1 MKRRLIAAV
10 FGAGLCSAGLSCASF
25 AQSSV
30 TMAGKLD
37 DGVTFVDNEGGHSNT
52 KADSGVLFPNLW
64 ILTGTEDL
72 GGGIKTVFKL
82 SSLFN
87 LNNGQLNQ
95 PSTLFGQQA
104 WVGLQT
110 DYGTLTMGN
119 QFDFSADFFGQ
130 FNVGSSGSGYAIH
143 QGDFDHT
150 NNDRL
155 KNSIKY
161 TSPVWGGF
169 TFGAMYGF
177 SNTAG
182 SFHNGSGWSAGLQ
195 YANGPLLIGAA
206 YTYQATPTLD
216 PYAQIGTHTFFGVP
230 VATVSGNTA
239 TDLMPEFQIRS
250 LGTFGI
256 GASYAIGN
264 FTLYGNFSDTVL
276 KYQALTS
283 VMHVYETG
291 ATYQVTPAAQL
302 VLGYQH
308 TGFEGHTWNQ
318 VTAAALYSLSKRTQV
333 YISSDY
339 LKASS
344 GVDAVIGGSFAPS
357 LAGQQADV
365 RVGIYHAF

>member
-10 FGAGLCSAGLSCASF
+10 VSVGLGSVGLSSTSF

-30 TMAGKLD
+30 TLAGKLD
-37 DGVTFVDNEGGHSNT
+37 DGVTFVDNDGGHHNT
-52 KADSGVLFPNLW
+52 KLDSGVLYPNLW

-72 GGGIKTVFKL
+72 GGGNKTVFKL

-95 PSTLFGQQA
+95 PNTQFGQQA

-110 DYGTLTMGN
+110 AYGTVTLGN
-119 QFDFSADFFGQ
+119 QFDFSADYFGQ
-130 FNVGSSGSGYAIH
+130 FNVGAAGSGYAIH

-155 KNSIKY
+155 KNSVKY
-161 TSPVWGGF
+161 TSPTWAGF
-169 TFGAMYGF
+169 SFGAMYGF

-182 SFHNGSGWSAGLQ
+182 SFHDGSGWSAGAQ
-195 YANGPLLIGAA
+195 YVNGPFTIGAA
-206 YTYQATPTLD
+206 YSYVATPTLD
-216 PYAQIGTHTFFGVP
+216 PYAQIGTRTFFGVP

-256 GASYAIGN
+256 GASYAIGDL
-264 FTLYGNFSDTVL
+264 TLYGDFSDTVL
-276 KYQALTS
+276 KYQNDTS
-283 VMHVYETG
+283 VMHVYEGG
-291 ATYQVTPAAQL
+291 ATYQATPATQL

-308 TGFEGHTWNQ
+308 TAFQGHEWNQ

-344 GVDAVIGGSFAPS
+344 GVDPVIGGSFAPS